1 MFKTAWAVSKIRY
14 TGLALL
20 RPFFDF
26 QNRKQTNGAFLQ
38 EKPRLNSKIQKWIL
52 YFFAKQINQR
62 SLGLW
67 CIKGT
72 EQSTLGKDSSIPSMH
87 HVIRVD

>member
-1 MFKTAWAVSKIRY
+1 VSKIRD
-14 TGLALL
+14 TGLAVF
-20 RPFFDF
+20 RPFLNF

-38 EKPRLNSKIQKWIL
+38 EKPRLNSKIQKRIL

-67 CIKGT
+67 RIKGT
-72 EQSTLGKDSSIPSMH
+72 EQFTLGKDSSIPLMH
-87 HVIRVD
+87 HVIRVILD